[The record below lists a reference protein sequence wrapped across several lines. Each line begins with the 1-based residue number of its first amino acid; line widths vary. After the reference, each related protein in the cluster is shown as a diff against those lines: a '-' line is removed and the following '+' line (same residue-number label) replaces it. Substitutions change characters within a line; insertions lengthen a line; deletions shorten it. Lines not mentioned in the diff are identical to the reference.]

1 MAYSPSIF
9 EVFFDGQCPLCR
21 REIDM
26 IRRKDKQKQ
35 LILTDIADENFVPSD
50 VSLTQLM
57 KEIHGRRS
65 DGTYVKGVE
74 VFREI
79 YERIGFGVLVKPT
92 RLPVI
97 RHLLDWAYSVF
108 AKIRYRG
115 AMRRMKKNSLDCEA
129 GTCNLPPKSF

>member
-1 MAYSPSIF
+1 MPEIPSSF
-9 EVFFDGQCPLCR
+9 EVFFDGQCPICR

-26 IRRKDKQKQ
+26 IRRKDKQNQ
-35 LILTDIADENFVPSD
+35 LILTDIADENFVAQG

-65 DGTYVKGVE
+65 DGSYVKGVE

-79 YERIGFGVLVKPT
+79 YERIGFGILVKPT

-97 RHLLDWAYSVF
+97 RHLLDWAYQVF
-108 AKIRYRG
+108 AKIRYSG
-115 AMRRMKKNSLDCEA
+115 AKRRMKKNNASCDSGA
-129 GTCNLPPKSF
+129 CNLPP

>member
-1 MAYSPSIF
+1 MSEVHSTF

-35 LILTDIADENFVPSD
+35 LILTDIAGENFVPDD

-79 YERIGFGVLVKPT
+79 YERIGFGLFVKPT

-97 RHLLDWAYSVF
+97 RHFLDWAYRIF
-108 AKIRYRG
+108 ARIRYSS
-115 AMRRMKKNSLDCEA
+115 AARRMKKKNLDCESGA
-129 GTCNLPPKSF
+129 CNSP